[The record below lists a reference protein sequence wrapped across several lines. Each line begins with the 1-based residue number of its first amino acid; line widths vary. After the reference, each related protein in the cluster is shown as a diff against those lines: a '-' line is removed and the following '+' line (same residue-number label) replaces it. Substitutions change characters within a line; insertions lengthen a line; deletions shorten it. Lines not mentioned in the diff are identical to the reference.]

1 MWKETRLLLKLTLP
15 GRLNS
20 TPRSGICNNLISHKL
35 SYFLTSKL
43 RLRHLVSCS
52 LAARGQVRVGG
63 CKVRLGNRVDR
74 VGCKVKLGNRV
85 DRVGGRSIRL
95 GNRVDRVG
103 CYKVRLGNIMDRVRL

>member
-20 TPRSGICNNLISHKL
+20 TPRSGLCNNLISHKL

-63 CKVRLGNRVDR
+63 CKVRLGNRVDI
-74 VGCKVKLGNRV
+74 VGCKVRLGNRVDIVGCCKVRLGNRV
-85 DRVGGRSIRL
+85 DRVGGCKARL
-95 GNRVDRVG
+95 VNR
-103 CYKVRLGNIMDRVRL
+103 MDRVRL